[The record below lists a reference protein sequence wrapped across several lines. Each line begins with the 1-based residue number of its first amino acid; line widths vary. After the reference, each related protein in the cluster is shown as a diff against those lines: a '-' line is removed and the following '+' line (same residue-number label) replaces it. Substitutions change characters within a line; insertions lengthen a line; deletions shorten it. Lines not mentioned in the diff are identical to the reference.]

1 MTWLRRYRIRLYL
14 RDTIWLFPVLSIAV
28 ALLTVNLLTRF
39 ERAMGWRMNMSAA
52 TARTIMA
59 TIAGSTFTLVVVVSS
74 AVLVAV
80 QLASAQLTPRMI
92 PLVYRNAVRKFSLTT
107 FVFTLT
113 FAVAVLVRIE
123 DAAPLLTGYLAAY
136 GFLLNLC
143 LFLHFIDSIGKTV
156 GPSSAL
162 SSVALVGRKVIR
174 AVYPKPFDEQHSKPL
189 EPIKILETKPV
200 HTVVNFVDGALLAFD
215 LRGLI
220 SLAQRSKCL
229 IQLIPQVGD
238 FVAVGDPLF
247 RIYEGGEKLKESDLR
262 NCVALAN
269 TRNMDQD
276 PMFVFRIIVDIAAK
290 ALSPAVNDPTTAV
303 LAIDHLHHLLRE
315 VGGRYLVDGYESDET
330 GRVRLVYRTPNW
342 EDFVRLAV
350 TELRQYGR
358 SSVQVNRR
366 LRAML
371 QDLIETLPD
380 RRAPILH
387 NELTLLVAASKR
399 EFPDL
404 DDQTLA
410 ETSDLQGMGGS
421 AADNRWR
428 DDSRGSNTPAELQK
442 VRTFHN

>member
-1 MTWLRRYRIRLYL
+1 MTWLRQYRLRLYL
-14 RDTIWLFPVLSIAV
+14 RDSIWLFPVLSIGM
-28 ALLTVNLLTRF
+28 ALLTVSLLTRF
-39 ERAMGWRMNMSAA
+39 ERAMGWRMNMSAE
-52 TARTIMA
+52 TARTIMG

-92 PLVYRNAVRKFSLTT
+92 PLVYRNTVRKFSLTA
-107 FVFTLT
+107 FVFTFT
-113 FAVAVLVRIE
+113 FAVGVLVRIE
-123 DAAPLLTGYLAAY
+123 DAAPVLSGYLAAY

-162 SSVALVGRKVIR
+162 SSVAVVGRKSIR
-174 AVYPKPFDEQHSKPL
+174 AVYPNPFDEQHSNPP
-189 EPIKILETKPV
+189 EPIKILDTKPL
-200 HTVVNFVDGALLAFD
+200 HTVVNSVDGTLLAFD
-215 LRGLI
+215 LKGLV
-220 SLAQRSKCL
+220 SLAERSNCL
-229 IQLIPQVGD
+229 IQLVPQVGD
-238 FVAVGDPLF
+238 FVAAGDPLF
-247 RIYEGGEKLKESDLR
+247 RLFQGGENLRDSDLR
-262 NCVALAN
+262 NCVALAR

-276 PMFVFRIIVDIAAK
+276 PMFAFRIIVDIAAK

-315 VGGRYLVDGYESDET
+315 VGGRYLAEGHESDET

-342 EDFVRLAV
+342 EDFVRLSV

-358 SSVQVNRR
+358 SSVQVIRR

-371 QDLIETLPD
+371 EDLIETLPD

-387 NELTLLVAASKR
+387 NELSLLLATSKR
-399 EFPDL
+399 EFPDF

-410 ETSDLQGMGGS
+410 EISDLQGMGGS
-421 AADNRWR
+421 AVR
-428 DDSRGSNTPAELQK
+428 SRRRNAPRASSAPAERQK
-442 VRTFHN
+442 VRTVS

>member
-1 MTWLRRYRIRLYL
+1 MNWLRQYRIRLYL
-14 RDTIWLFPVLSIAV
+14 RDSIWLFPVLSIAV
-28 ALLTVNLLTRF
+28 ALLSVNLLNKL
-39 ERAMGWRMNMSAA
+39 ERAMGWQMSMSAQ
-52 TARTIMA
+52 TARSIMG
-59 TIAGSTFTLVVVVSS
+59 TIAGSMFTLVVVVSS

-92 PLVYRNAVRKFSLTT
+92 PLVYRNTVRRFSLTV
-107 FVFTLT
+107 FVFTFT
-113 FAVAVLVRIE
+113 FSVAVLVRIE
-123 DAAPLLTGYLAAY
+123 DSAPLLTGYLAAY

-156 GPSSAL
+156 GPPSAL

-174 AVYPKPFDEQHSKPL
+174 AVYPNPFDEQHSKPP
-189 EPIKILETKPV
+189 EPIKILDTKPV
-200 HTVVNFVDGALLAFD
+200 STVVSSVDGALLAFD

-220 SLAQRSKCL
+220 SCAQRSNCL
-229 IQLIPQVGD
+229 IQLTPQVGD

-247 RIYEGGEKLKESDLR
+247 RIYQGGEHLRDSDLR
-262 NCVALAN
+262 NCVALAQ

-276 PMFVFRIIVDIAAK
+276 PMFAFRIIVDIATK
-290 ALSPAVNDPTTAV
+290 ALSPAINDPTTAV

-315 VGGRYLVDGYESDET
+315 VGGRYLADGYESDET
-330 GRVRLVYRTPNW
+330 GQVRLVYRTPNW

-410 ETSDLQGMGGS
+410 EISDLQGMGGS
-421 AADNRWR
+421 AVDNRWR
-428 DDSRGSNTPAELQK
+428 EHAQGANTPAELQK
-442 VRTFHN
+442 VRTVS